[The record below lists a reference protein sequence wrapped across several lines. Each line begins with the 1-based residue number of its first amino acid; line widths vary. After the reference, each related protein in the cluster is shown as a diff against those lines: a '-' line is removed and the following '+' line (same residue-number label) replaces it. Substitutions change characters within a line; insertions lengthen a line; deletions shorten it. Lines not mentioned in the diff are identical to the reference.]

1 MNGKLHDL
9 VEPQADARVDT
20 HATAGSSEVKLMYR
34 YAIPY
39 PVPPGKTDA
48 EVKEA
53 ADYFRSHPDDYRESR
68 RSAGASLERI
78 YLQKTPMGGVV
89 VAYIEAEKPFGET
102 FSALLHPSLEVN
114 RYFADFIHR
123 VHEVDLSQ
131 AATAPPPETIVEWSD
146 PNVTTR
152 QRGLAF
158 TVPGIPGQEEYGKAF
173 ARTASIDRR
182 TEFTESRRA
191 MGLNLEVI
199 TLLRTPRGPF
209 VSIYIEGEDPVE
221 ANRRHAASQQA
232 FDRWF
237 KDECRKVF
245 PPQIDFDAPLPAI
258 EQFFDST
265 ELMARA

>member
-1 MNGKLHDL
+1 
-9 VEPQADARVDT
+9 V
-20 HATAGSSEVKLMYR
+20 YR
-34 YAIPY
+34 FAIPY
-39 PVPPGKTDA
+39 PVLPGKTDP

-53 ADYFRSHPDDYRESR
+53 ADYFRNHPGDYRQSR
-68 RSAGASLERI
+68 RDAGVSLERV
-78 YLQKTPMGGVV
+78 YLQKTPMGGLA
-89 VAYIEAEKPFGET
+89 VAYIEAEKPFAET
-102 FSALLHPSLEVN
+102 FPALLDTSLEVN

-123 VHEVDLSQ
+123 VHGVDLSQ
-131 AATAPPPETIVEWSD
+131 AATAPPPETIVDWSD

-158 TVPGIPGQEEYGKAF
+158 TVPGISGQEEYGKTF

-182 TEFTESRRA
+182 TEFTESRRT

-199 TLLRTPRGPF
+199 TLLQTPRGPF
-209 VSIYIEGEDPVE
+209 VSIYIEGDDPVE

-245 PPQIDFDAPLPAI
+245 PPEIDFDAPLPAI
-258 EQFFDST
+258 PEQFFDST
-265 ELMARA
+265 ELMARD